1 MGSSE
6 RPLRRCALSSRVVN
20 PSLLATKMH
29 FAREPIV
36 AKSDLDYSTLP
47 WSSSRFLLCIKQSR
61 PKQEPWGCFQT
72 RIWIGD
78 MCALCPHPIPSTRGS
93 IIGQL
98 TGCASQ
104 KYSRRALQVVPSWE
118 NMENMEKTGE
128 HQLKCRAL
136 AVEEGWCW
144 ST

>member
-1 MGSSE
+1 MIEGERLSWTWLGGHASKQGGKLIAMGSSE

-61 PKQEPWGCFQT
+61 PKQEP
-72 RIWIGD
+72 
-78 MCALCPHPIPSTRGS
+78 
-93 IIGQL
+93 
-98 TGCASQ
+98 
-104 KYSRRALQVVPSWE
+104 
-118 NMENMEKTGE
+118 
-128 HQLKCRAL
+128 
-136 AVEEGWCW
+136 
-144 ST
+144 